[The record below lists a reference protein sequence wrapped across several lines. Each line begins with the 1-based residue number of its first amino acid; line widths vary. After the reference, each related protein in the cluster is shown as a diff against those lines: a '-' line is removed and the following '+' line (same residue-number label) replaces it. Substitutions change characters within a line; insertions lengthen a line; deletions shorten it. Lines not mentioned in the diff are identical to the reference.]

1 MSKII
6 HHTAILLN
14 ILMILTAI
22 FFVTQSVSMIE
33 VIVALGMLL
42 PPITSIFAL
51 YWGPDLE
58 ERRLQRTLNKV
69 RIKRE
74 LQEIKKS
81 VK

>member
-1 MSKII
+1 MLKFI
-6 HHTAILLN
+6 HYTAILLN
-14 ILMILTAI
+14 VLMILTAI
-22 FFVTQSVSMIE
+22 FFVTQSVSMTE
-33 VIVALGMLL
+33 VVIALAMLL
-42 PPITSIFAL
+42 PPIASMIAL

-74 LQEIKKS
+74 LQEIKRS